1 VATAPVARRATLRA
15 SAADDETNNP
25 ATHADNAVQAVP
37 QKTHDTVM
45 SGLGDA
51 EATAGSGVRSVGDAL
66 QGAVQAGKEAYEG
79 LVGGV
84 GKEVDPTDDNS
95 EGVST
100 DAASA
105 PSGAAADVESAAAD
119 VKASAEDTASDVAS
133 SAKDAAS
140 DVEASAKDVAS
151 DVEASAKDAAS
162 DVEASAKDVASD
174 VEASAKDV
182 ASDVEAAAKDAASDV
197 EGSAKD
203 VASDVEASAKDAAS
217 DVKASA
223 KDVASDVEASAKDAA
238 SDAKEAASDVTD
250 GGIVQGIKDGL
261 KSVGKDVERFV
272 HGSAASSTGEVVQEV
287 KDTMMEIGTEG
298 ATLSDAAEGTVT
310 GAQNAA
316 AGAKKTLEVVGEDA
330 KAGLKGE

>member
-1 VATAPVARRATLRA
+1 MAPTAFVPGAATSLFGHARAGAPSSVCTGRAVATAPVARRATLRA

-151 DVEASAKDAAS
+151 DVEA
-162 DVEASAKDVASD
+162 
-174 VEASAKDV
+174 
-182 ASDVEAAAKDAASDV
+182 AAKDAASDV
-197 EGSAKD
+197 EG
-203 VASDVEASAKDAAS
+203 
-217 DVKASA
+217 SA

>member
-1 VATAPVARRATLRA
+1 MAPTAFVPGAATSLFGHARAGAPSSVCTGRAVATAPVARRATLRA

-162 DVEASAKDVASD
+162 DV
-174 VEASAKDV
+174 
-182 ASDVEAAAKDAASDV
+182 
-197 EGSAKD
+197 
-203 VASDVEASAKDAAS
+203 
-217 DVKASA
+217 KASA

>member
-174 VEASAKDV
+174 VEASAKD
-182 ASDVEAAAKDAASDV
+182 AASDV
-197 EGSAKD
+197 E
-203 VASDVEASAKDAAS
+203 
-217 DVKASA
+217 ASA

-310 GAQNAA
+310 GAKNAA

>member
-1 VATAPVARRATLRA
+1 VCTGRAVATAPVARRATLRA

-133 SAKDAAS
+133 
-140 DVEASAKDVAS
+140 
-151 DVEASAKDAAS
+151 SAKDAAS

>member
-1 VATAPVARRATLRA
+1 MAPTAFVPGAATSLFGHARAGAPSSVCTGRAVATAPVARRATLRA

-162 DVEASAKDVASD
+162 D
-174 VEASAKDV
+174 
-182 ASDVEAAAKDAASDV
+182 
-197 EGSAKD
+197 
-203 VASDVEASAKDAAS
+203 
-217 DVKASA
+217 
-223 KDVASDVEASAKDAA
+223 
-238 SDAKEAASDVTD
+238 AKEAASDVTD

-310 GAQNAA
+310 GAKNAA